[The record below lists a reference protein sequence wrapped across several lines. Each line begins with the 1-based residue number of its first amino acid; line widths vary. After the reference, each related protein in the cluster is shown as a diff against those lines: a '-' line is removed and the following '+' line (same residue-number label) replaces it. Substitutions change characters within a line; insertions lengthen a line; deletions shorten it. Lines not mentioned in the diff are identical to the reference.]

1 MLTRLERG
9 WSFMVSPVRLA
20 SLAQMEMLQ
29 QVLDAE
35 PALLAARD
43 QVVSASAGVSAPARV
58 VSWGGAVTLP
68 SGRGFLDVTL
78 VGNVTLSLPARGGV
92 AEIVNLVVRQDATGS
107 RTLTVPD
114 ALVAFKVPLVLS
126 VAPASVDFLSLVWTG
141 VEWLLLPGAMSMGR
155 PS

>member
-1 MLTRLERG
+1 MAVPTN
-9 WSFMVSPVRLA
+9 A
-20 SLAQMEMLQ
+20 K
-29 QVLDAE
+29 
-35 PALLAARD
+35 LLATKEQLEMMPAAIEAVD
-43 QVVSASAGVSAPARV
+43 VVVSASAGVSAPARV